1 MAWPASGKL
10 LLRSITSGQVHG
22 VQLLQTREALTFTQ
36 QADGLSIQ
44 LPAQQVGEH
53 AFALRILGV
62 A

>member
-1 MAWPASGKL
+1 
-10 LLRSITSGQVHG
+10 

-44 LPAQQVGEH
+44 LPAQQVGDH